1 MECILLHIEV
11 PAENYLDVDAAMTKR
26 LRGSDYMGIMTA
38 GGLYVLLANTTRES
52 AAPVQERFKENGYQ
66 TEIVE

>member
-11 PAENYLDVDAAMTKR
+11 PAENYRDVDAAMTKR
-26 LRGSDYMGIMTA
+26 LRGSDYMGIMTD

>member
-1 MECILLHIEV
+1 
-11 PAENYLDVDAAMTKR
+11 
-26 LRGSDYMGIMTA
+26 MGIMTD